1 MTPSDP
7 RALVLVGPMGA
18 GKTSVGRR
26 VARTMGLRFTDTDK
40 VVVRDH
46 GPIPE
51 LFVSLGEPAFRA
63 LERAA
68 VRETLAKGGV
78 VALGGGAVLDAA
90 TRAELA
96 GHRVV
101 LLTVSPRVVASRI
114 AGTDRPLLSGEE
126 DPVARW
132 QRILAERMP
141 LYEQVADVTFDTS
154 SGPLSDIV
162 TAIVAWARRT
172 ERPASGSAGT
182 DQSAKEQG

>member
-1 MTPSDP
+1 MS
-7 RALVLVGPMGA
+7 ALL
-18 GKTSVGRR
+18 SVIAAIYGLSLA
-26 VARTMGLRFTDTDK
+26 VA
-40 VVVRDH
+40 
-46 GPIPE
+46 
-51 LFVSLGEPAFRA
+51 A
-63 LERAA
+63 
-68 VRETLAKGGV
+68 
-78 VALGGGAVLDAA
+78 GGG
-90 TRAELA
+90 
-96 GHRVV
+96 V

>member
-1 MTPSDP
+1 MTESDP

-18 GKTSVGRR
+18 GKTSIGRK
-26 VARTMGLRFTDTDK
+26 VARTMGLRFADTDK

-51 LFVSLGEPAFRA
+51 LFSSIGEPAFRE

-68 VRETLAKGGV
+68 VEETLAAGGV
-78 VALGGGAVLDAA
+78 VALGGGAVLDAG
-90 TRAELA
+90 TRAALA

-114 AGTDRPLLSGEE
+114 AGTDRPLLHGDE
-126 DPVARW
+126 DPVERW
-132 QRILAERMP
+132 QRILDERMP
-141 LYEQVADVTFDTS
+141 LYDEVADVTFDTS

-162 TAIVAWARRT
+162 TAIVAWARST
-172 ERPASGSAGT
+172 EQGAAEENT
-182 DQSAKEQG
+182 KEQA